1 VAVNLCEAFTPKR
14 TEEGETEIPID
25 GGTMVTVAKADLDGS
40 DIEIAISVTVGF
52 VGTVVGA
59 V

>member
-1 VAVNLCEAFTPKR
+1 VAVNFCEAFTPKR

-25 GGTMVTVAKADLDGS
+25 GGTMVTVAKADLDRS
-40 DIEIAISVTVGF
+40 DAEVAVSVRVGF

>member
-1 VAVNLCEAFTPKR
+1 MAVNFCEAFTPKR

-25 GGTMVTVAKADLDGS
+25 GGTMVNVAKADLDGS
-40 DIEIAISVTVGF
+40 DIEIAISVRVGF